1 VGELV
6 KDVGVFDLVCVVI
19 HEDNDT
25 LLRQDHLG
33 ESRPLVEAHRDVR
46 RLVQVVGQVRL
57 LENFTVVSRL
67 NEIAVDNEECHDI
80 IGMVANPIAH
90 FVEFFEVSASVQKV
104 ARCVATEDGSVDVV
118 RLTLDHAD
126 TVVELNSDTAILV
139 GCKVARDVESG
150 VVSDDLGDVAVLA
163 VTELRVVVAGC
174 GVCRLSTAAG
184 TSSCGG

>member
-1 VGELV
+1 VGKLV
-6 KDVGVFDLVCVVI
+6 KDVRVFDLVCVVI
-19 HEDNDT
+19 HENNDT

-57 LENFTVVSRL
+57 LQNLTVVSRL
-67 NEIAVDNEECHDI
+67 NEVAVDNEECHNI

-104 ARCVATEDGSVDVV
+104 ARGVATEDGSVDVV
-118 RLTLDHAD
+118 CLALNHTD
-126 TVVELNSDTAILV
+126 TIVELNSDTAILV
-139 GCKVARDVESG
+139 GREIAGNVESG
-150 VVSDDLGDVAVLA
+150 VVSNDLGDVAVLA

-174 GVCRLSTAAG
+174 SVCRLSTAAG
-184 TSSCGG
+184 ASTSGG